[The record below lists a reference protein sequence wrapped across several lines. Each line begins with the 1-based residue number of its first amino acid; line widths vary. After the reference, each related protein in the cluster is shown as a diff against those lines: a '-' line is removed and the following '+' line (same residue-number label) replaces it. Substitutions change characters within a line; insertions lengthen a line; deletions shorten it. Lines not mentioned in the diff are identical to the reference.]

1 MAATKAQGRWYGAF
15 LAGLTTTCAGIAGF
29 GGGGGKA
36 VFVIGLIVLAVTFFK
51 FVQLKPLE
59 GKPALGAQPA
69 AMKALGVLLALAG
82 WIIVLLGLHF
92 TSAVSARLVIT
103 ILGMV
108 VTLVGILGILPA
120 ACNKNAIW
128 KA

>member
-15 LAGLTTTCAGIAGF
+15 LAGIAGF